1 MITPRISNILF
12 FRRNLSLV
20 LALFFLPLSILAD
33 SPRSQFPP
41 RPLEFGVFP
50 HRSVGHLDDT
60 FGVIA
65 KRFESALNRRVNFNA
80 QLSFD
85 FFSEDLSGG
94 FYDVV
99 FLQPFDYVSAHEK
112 HAYDVLATQ
121 KELLKALLV
130 VRPSSKVVN
139 VSDLKGSRISLP
151 PEKTAISFLVR
162 DWLRAQDLIVG
173 KDVFLD
179 YASSHVSCLQ
189 KALLGFGLVCG
200 TAKPVLGFFS
210 EKVGFEFLTIAETRA
225 IPHTLFAVHPRVPQG
240 ERQKLLDVILHLHEG
255 TDGKKL
261 MDATRLSP
269 FRHAEDSEYD
279 IVRTILRANN

>member
-1 MITPRISNILF
+1 MITRWISNSLF
-12 FRRNLSLV
+12 FRCVLSLV
-20 LALFFLPLSILAD
+20 LALLFFPLSVLAD

-50 HRSVGHLDDT
+50 HRSVAHIEDT
-60 FGVIA
+60 FGIIA
-65 KRFESALNRRVNFNA
+65 QRFESALKRRVNFNA

-85 FFSEDLSGG
+85 FYSEDLSGG

-112 HAYDVLATQ
+112 HGYDALATQ

-130 VRPSSKVVN
+130 VRPSSKIVN
-139 VSDLKGSRISLP
+139 ASHLKGSRISLP

-162 DWLRAQDLIVG
+162 DWLRAQSLIVG

-210 EKVGFEFLTIAETRA
+210 DKLGFDFLTIAETRA
-225 IPHTLFAVHPRVPQG
+225 IPHTLFAVHPRVSQG
-240 ERQKLLDVILHLHEG
+240 EREKLLDVILRLHEG
-255 TDGKKL
+255 GDGKKL

-269 FRHAEDSEYD
+269 FRRVDDSEYNV
-279 IVRTILRANN
+279 VRAILRVDK

>member
-1 MITPRISNILF
+1 L
-12 FRRNLSLV
+12 
-20 LALFFLPLSILAD
+20 
-33 SPRSQFPP
+33 
-41 RPLEFGVFP
+41 
-50 HRSVGHLDDT
+50 
-60 FGVIA
+60 
-65 KRFESALNRRVNFNA
+65 
-80 QLSFD
+80 
-85 FFSEDLSGG
+85 
-94 FYDVV
+94 YDVV

-121 KELLKALLV
+121 KESLTALLV
-130 VRPSSKVVN
+130 VRPSSTIAN
-139 VSDLKGSRISLP
+139 VSDLKGHRISLP
-151 PEKTAISFLVR
+151 PQNTAISFLVR
-162 DWLRAQDLIVG
+162 DWLRSQDLIVG

-210 EKVGFEFLTIAETRA
+210 EKLGFEFLTIAETRA
-225 IPHTLFAVHPRVPQG
+225 IPHTLFTVHPRVPQG
-240 ERQKLLDVILHLHEG
+240 AREKLLDVILHLHEG

-279 IVRTILRANN
+279 IVRAMLRAEN